1 MSELDKQIKNV
12 CGIRAI
18 VEAIPTID
26 FIDFEDIEP
35 ITIVQDMWSVIKQT
49 SSIFSGVIEL
59 ISSHDTVA
67 RNDTRDTEI
76 SDIFSLVN
84 LSLGNMESR
93 ADILETQLFKWLEL
107 GEEVANSQLKVA
119 TVRCIA
125 HKILMCYNEVLKI
138 SIESSEKLCMLLEQN
153 RSNIYGSNV
162 NIDLY
167 S

>member
-1 MSELDKQIKNV
+1 MTELDEQIKNV
-12 CGIRAI
+12 CSIRAI
-18 VEAIPTID
+18 VEAIPSID
-26 FIDFEDIEP
+26 FIDFEDIQP
-35 ITIVQDMWSVIKQT
+35 MTIVQDMWSVIKQT
-49 SSIFSGVIEL
+49 SSIFSGVAGL

-67 RNDTRDTEI
+67 RNEIRDAEI

-93 ADILETQLFKWLEL
+93 ADIVETQLFKWLEL
-107 GEEVANSQLKVA
+107 GEEVANSQLRAA
-119 TVRCIA
+119 TVRCIV

-138 SIESSEKLCMLLEQN
+138 SVESSEKLCILLEQN
-153 RSNIYGSNV
+153 RSNIYGSNT

>member
-1 MSELDKQIKNV
+1 MTELDEQIKNV
-12 CGIRAI
+12 CSIRAI
-18 VEAIPTID
+18 VEAIPSID
-26 FIDFEDIEP
+26 FIDFEDIQP
-35 ITIVQDMWSVIKQT
+35 MTIVQDMWSVIKQT
-49 SSIFSGVIEL
+49 SSIFSGVAVL

-67 RNDTRDTEI
+67 RNEIRDAEI

-93 ADILETQLFKWLEL
+93 ADIVETQLFKWLEL
-107 GEEVANSQLKVA
+107 GEEVANSQLRAA
-119 TVRCIA
+119 TVRCIV

-138 SIESSEKLCMLLEQN
+138 SVESSEKLCILLEQN
-153 RSNIYGSNV
+153 RSNIYGSNT